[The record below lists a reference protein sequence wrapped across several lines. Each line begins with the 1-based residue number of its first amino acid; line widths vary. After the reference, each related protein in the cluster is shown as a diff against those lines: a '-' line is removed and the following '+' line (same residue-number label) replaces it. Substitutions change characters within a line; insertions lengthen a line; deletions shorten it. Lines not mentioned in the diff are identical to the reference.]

1 MKAVLVEASPKR
13 EKLADQVYG
22 MLTQAIIDGNYK
34 KGGKLPS
41 EKKICEMY
49 SVSRPVVRE
58 ALMRLQADG
67 IVVSRQG
74 SGTYIQHTPPAGL
87 TQYADAADV
96 SLLLRSYEVRIALEC
111 EASSLAALRRNEKQ
125 LIQLN
130 QALTKMEEDILQG
143 RIATESD
150 FHFHLII
157 AQSTGN
163 TMFPEIL
170 QSIHLNIE
178 KAMTMALSITRS
190 ASQERVQKVLNEH
203 RVIYDA
209 IEQADPEGARLAM
222 RHHISRV
229 RQRVTDNLSDA

>member
-1 MKAVLVEASPKR
+1 MMAVLEASPKR
-13 EKLADQVYG
+13 EKLADQLYG

-74 SGTYIQHTPPAGL
+74 SGSYIQHIPPAGL
-87 TQYADAADV
+87 TQYADASDI
-96 SLLLRSYEVRIALEC
+96 SILLKSYEVRIALEC
-111 EASSLAALRRNEKQ
+111 ESSSLAAMRRSDKQ
-125 LIQLN
+125 LVQLH

-143 RIATESD
+143 RIATVSD
-150 FHFHLII
+150 FQFHMVI

-163 TMFPEIL
+163 DMFPEIL
-170 QSIHLNIE
+170 QSIHFSVE

-190 ASQERVQKVLNEH
+190 ASQERIQKVLNEH
-203 RVIYDA
+203 RLIYDA
-209 IEQADPEGARLAM
+209 IKQKDPEGARLAM
-222 RHHISRV
+222 RHHISCV